1 MTVKGADR
9 LMIRHPLVGTV
20 DVATLQGDALSD
32 VMGHLGI
39 LRQPGETDAAIR
51 KRLLTSLEAT
61 KRFVPLTSLDPRER
75 EERTRHKANIERN
88 RLGEKSAVETELASD
103 NLRRAHTALMD
114 IGAIVRMI
122 EEAMD
127 DADLMVFLR
136 DIKKA
141 LLHGLRVPKV
151 NEDVAAGRTT
161 GFLAGLDE
169 ID

>member
-1 MTVKGADR
+1 
-9 LMIRHPLVGTV
+9 
-20 DVATLQGDALSD
+20 
-32 VMGHLGI
+32 
-39 LRQPGETDAAIR
+39 
-51 KRLLTSLEAT
+51 
-61 KRFVPLTSLDPRER
+61 
-75 EERTRHKANIERN
+75 
-88 RLGEKSAVETELASD
+88 
-103 NLRRAHTALMD
+103 
-114 IGAIVRMI
+114 VRMI